1 MYSTLSHYGATLWCD
16 SLVSRYPP
24 EVGSQAGGPQEVVCR
39 EVCGVRCAESYT
51 VTAGQGRLTGT
62 PGSRTGARLNR
73 CEFWEVGARTT
84 GDSAEPLPS
93 GVSGPDRGPPHAIA
107 DGTQHARHA
116 GCGTC
121 GVSCEKFPACV
132 GLQHVGVQPSEEVLA
147 QNVLRRPPELAVGGL
162 VDDVPA
168 AGGGDDR
175 LHGPGEDGRGLAAIP
190 VQEVRRRLRI
200 IDFGL
205 YSSTQPAGEM
215 CESMSLITTMVSAIA
230 ESPRPGRT
238 KGSRGD

>member
-1 MYSTLSHYGATLWCD
+1 MRGLVRNFPRVSPSSI
-16 SLVSRYPP
+16 SL
-24 EVGSQAGGPQEVVCR
+24 
-39 EVCGVRCAESYT
+39 
-51 VTAGQGRLTGT
+51 
-62 PGSRTGARLNR
+62 
-73 CEFWEVGARTT
+73 
-84 GDSAEPLPS
+84 
-93 GVSGPDRGPPHAIA
+93 
-107 DGTQHARHA
+107 
-116 GCGTC
+116 
-121 GVSCEKFPACV
+121 
-132 GLQHVGVQPSEEVLA
+132 QPSDEDLA
-147 QNVLRRPPELAVGGL
+147 ENVLRRPPELAVGGL

-230 ESPRPGRT
+230 ESPIPGRT

>member
-1 MYSTLSHYGATLWCD
+1 MTDGQSIAGA
-16 SLVSRYPP
+16 PP
-24 EVGSQAGGPQEVVCR
+24 
-39 EVCGVRCAESYT
+39 
-51 VTAGQGRLTGT
+51 TGT
-62 PGSRTGARLNR
+62 GAARLNR
-73 CEFWEVGARTT
+73 CDSRGVGARTT
-84 GDSAEPLPS
+84 GRSAEGLPRCSRYAFEWRACPLA
-93 GVSGPDRGPPHAIA
+93 GHDLYGMLTTTARGMR
-107 DGTQHARHA
+107 GHA
-116 GCGTC
+116 GL
-121 GVSCEKFPACV
+121 VRKFPACV
-132 GLQHVGVQPSEEVLA
+132 GLPHVGVQPSDEVLEE
-147 QNVLRRPPELAVGGL
+147 NVLRRPRELAVVGL

-205 YSSTQPAGEM
+205 CSSTQPAGEM

-230 ESPRPGRT
+230 ESPIPGRT

>member
-1 MYSTLSHYGATLWCD
+1 MCAEKC
-16 SLVSRYPP
+16 
-24 EVGSQAGGPQEVVCR
+24 A
-39 EVCGVRCAESYT
+39 VCGALYCDRGRSMPP
-51 VTAGQGRLTGT
+51 TAG
-62 PGSRTGARLNR
+62 TGARLNR
-73 CEFWEVGARTT
+73 CDLGTSAAREARLDRADRNRPPYGAT
-84 GDSAEPLPS
+84 
-93 GVSGPDRGPPHAIA
+93 A
-107 DGTQHARHA
+107 DGTRHARHA

-121 GVSCEKFPACV
+121 GISCEKFPACV